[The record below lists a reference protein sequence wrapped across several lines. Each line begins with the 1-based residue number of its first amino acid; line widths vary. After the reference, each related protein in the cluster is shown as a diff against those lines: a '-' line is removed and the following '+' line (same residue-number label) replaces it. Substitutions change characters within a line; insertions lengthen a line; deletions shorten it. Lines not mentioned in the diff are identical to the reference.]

1 MKVLW
6 FEITPPSRYQS
17 KGLVIGGWQDSLEN
31 IVRDCP
37 DIDLSI
43 AFETNDIGASKKNI
57 DGVTYIPILT
67 RNNLVEKIW
76 SKFSWQKKIKKLMI
90 KMQRVVE
97 EQSPDLIHVF
107 GTEWPFA
114 LIQKYT
120 KVPVVVHMQ
129 GAVIP
134 YCNALYPPKYNGFNT
149 IRSSFYDPRKY
160 ISQILNIIYN
170 KNWISLENEIWKTVS
185 FYMGR
190 TCWDKAVVNSQ
201 HPGCTYYH
209 VDEALR
215 PAFLQGNNYWQT
227 ANSSKLTLFSTGCST
242 FWKGP
247 DMLLKTAHQLKKL
260 GIDFSWLVAGE
271 MPKNL
276 KKVVEKTERLSF
288 EDNNITFLGFLSPIE
303 LRTRLLQSS
312 LYVHT
317 AYIENSP
324 NSICEA
330 QCLGVPVISTNVGG
344 IESLV
349 SNNEEG
355 ILVPANDPWR
365 MAFSIKELAENKEKQ
380 KKFSLNGIKR
390 ARQRHDPNHVKK
402 QLLNCYRNLL
412 ERNTN

>member
-6 FEITPPSRYQS
+6 FEITQPGRYKQDNAI
-17 KGLVIGGWQDSLEN
+17 VAGWQDSLEDIIRKETN
-31 IVRDCP
+31 
-37 DIDLSI
+37 IDLAI
-43 AFETNDIGASKKNI
+43 AFEDSTGTLKPKTI
-57 DGVTYIPILT
+57 DGVSYIPIST
-67 RNNLVEKIW
+67 KANIFEKIW
-76 SKFSWQKKIKKLMI
+76 SKFSWRKKINKLMHQ
-90 KMQRVVE
+90 MQMVIE

-120 KVPVVVHMQ
+120 KIPVVVHMQ

-160 ISQILNIIYN
+160 FSQFLNIIYN
-170 KNWISLENEIWKTVS
+170 KNWISLENEIWQAVS

-201 HPGCTYYH
+201 HPGCTYFH

-215 PAFLQGNNYWQT
+215 PSFLQGNDYWQWKD
-227 ANSSKLTLFSTGCST
+227 SSELTLFSTGCST

-247 DMLLKTAHQLKKL
+247 DMLLKTAHQLKKM
-260 GIDFSWLVAGE
+260 GVNFKWYVAGK
-271 MPKNL
+271 MPKSL
-276 KKVVEKTERLSF
+276 KKVVEKTEKQSF
-288 EDNNITFLGFLSPIE
+288 EDNNVIFLGFLPPTE

-312 LYVHT
+312 LYIHT

-330 QCLGVPVISTNVGG
+330 QSLGVPVISTNVGG

-349 SNNEEG
+349 SNNEDG

-365 MAFSIKELAENKEKQ
+365 MAFSIKELAEDKEKQ
-380 KKFSLNGIKR
+380 MHFSLNGEKK
-390 ARQRHDPNHVKK
+390 AHQRHNPDHIKK

-412 ERNTN
+412 DRNVN

>member
-6 FEITPPSRYQS
+6 FEITQPGRYKQDNAI
-17 KGLVIGGWQDSLEN
+17 VAGWQDSLEDIIRKETN
-31 IVRDCP
+31 
-37 DIDLSI
+37 IDLAI
-43 AFETNDIGASKKNI
+43 AFEDSTGTLKPKTI
-57 DGVTYIPILT
+57 DGVSYIPIST
-67 RNNLVEKIW
+67 KANIFEKIW
-76 SKFSWQKKIKKLMI
+76 SKFSWRKKINKLMHQ
-90 KMQRVVE
+90 MQMVIE

-120 KVPVVVHMQ
+120 KIPVVVHMQ

-160 ISQILNIIYN
+160 FSQFLNIIYN
-170 KNWISLENEIWKTVS
+170 KNWISLENEIWQAVS

-201 HPGCTYYH
+201 HPRCTYFH

-215 PAFLQGNNYWQT
+215 PSFLQGNDYWQWKD
-227 ANSSKLTLFSTGCST
+227 SSELTLFSTGCST

-247 DMLLKTAHQLKKL
+247 DMLLKTAHQLKKM
-260 GIDFSWLVAGE
+260 GVNFKWYVAGK
-271 MPKNL
+271 MPKSL
-276 KKVVEKTERLSF
+276 KKVVEKTEKQSF
-288 EDNNITFLGFLSPIE
+288 EDNNVIFLGFLPPTE

-312 LYVHT
+312 LYIHT

-330 QCLGVPVISTNVGG
+330 QSLGVPVISTNVGG

-349 SNNEEG
+349 SNNEDG

-365 MAFSIKELAENKEKQ
+365 MAFSIKELAEDKEKQ
-380 KKFSLNGIKR
+380 MHFSLNGKKK
-390 ARQRHDPNHVKK
+390 AHQRHNPDHIKK

-412 ERNTN
+412 DRNVN